1 MAALTSR
8 MAQQGYQATFIRGG
22 TSKGVFFR
30 HDALPESLEARDR
43 IFIHALGSPDAY
55 GRQLNGMGGGVSS
68 LSKAVIV
75 GVSSVAGA
83 DVDYTFAQVV
93 IDKAEVDYSATCGN
107 LSSAVGPFAVD
118 SGLIKPVDGKQT
130 VRVFNT
136 NTRKIYHAT
145 FEIADGVF
153 QPVGE
158 FEIPGVSGT
167 GSRIRLDYLEPGG
180 ATSGMLLPSG
190 NAMDV
195 LDVPGVGRVEASLVD
210 ASNAVV
216 FVAAERF
223 GKTATESVA
232 ELEADHKF
240 MADLDAVRRTAAV
253 VMGLASTPETAKLG
267 NPKIGI
273 VAKAAPSKT
282 LAGTQINIED
292 CDLAARI
299 VSMEQV
305 HRVLPLTG
313 AMCLGVA
320 CRIPGSVPNAL
331 VREQPGDLRL
341 ANPSGVIPVDA
352 KVITGANGVAAESCT
367 VYRTARPLMSGQ
379 VLVPAG

>member
-1 MAALTSR
+1 
-8 MAQQGYQATFIRGG
+8 MAQKGYPATFIRGG

-30 HDALPESLEARDR
+30 HDALPEDRARRDE
-43 IFIHALGSPDAY
+43 IFLHALGSPDAY

-68 LSKAVIV
+68 VSKAVVV
-75 GVSSVAGA
+75 GLSSVEGA

-93 IDKAEVDYSATCGN
+93 IDKPEVDYSATCGN

-118 SGLIKPVDGKQT
+118 SGLLPAIDGQQT
-130 VRVFNT
+130 VRVYNT

-145 FEIADGVF
+145 FDVHDGAFVPEGGF
-153 QPVGE
+153 D
-158 FEIPGVSGT
+158 IPGVSGT
-167 GSRIRLDYLEPGG
+167 GSRIRLDYLNPGG
-180 ATSGMLLPSG
+180 ATSGELLPSG
-190 NAMDV
+190 KAMDV
-195 LDVPGVGRVEASLVD
+195 LDVPGVGKVEASLVD

-223 GKTATESVA
+223 GKTATESVDA
-232 ELEADHKF
+232 LEADKKF

-253 VMGLASTPETAKLG
+253 AMGLAETPETAKLG

-273 VAKAAPSKT
+273 VGKPAASET
-282 LAGTQINIED
+282 LAGTQIAADD
-292 CDLAARI
+292 CDLTARI
-299 VSMEQV
+299 VSMGQV

-320 CRIPGSVPNAL
+320 CRIPGSVPNQL
-331 VREQPGDLRL
+331 CREQPGDLRL

-352 KVITGANGVAAESCT
+352 NVTIAADGSVVANSCT
-367 VYRTARPLMSGQ
+367 VYRTARPLMLGQ
-379 VLVPAG
+379 VLVPGG